1 VARKQYS
8 KNEKARIAIEAMK
21 GQKTA
26 AELSSEYGVH
36 STQINKWKKQLI
48 DGAAEVFNQK
58 SDNSEQKHAEK
69 CDTLYKKVGQLQVE
83 VDWLK
88 KASGLLT

>member
-1 VARKQYS
+1 MARKQYS
-8 KNEKARIAIEAMK
+8 KSEKARIAIEAIK

-36 STQINKWKKQLI
+36 GTQINKWKKLLL
-48 DGAAEVFNQK
+48 DNAVELFNQK
-58 SDNSEQKHAEK
+58 PDNSEQQHIEE
-69 CDTLYKKVGQLQVE
+69 CDRLYKKVGQLQIE

-88 KASGLLT
+88 KLSGSVT